1 MFSSLSKSDKKRLFS
16 VFAILFIALCLF
28 LHDCVST
35 KDDTSRDNVTGENYV
50 YFLSVGQGDCTL
62 IETHDGKF
70 ALIDAST
77 ADAEMKIKA
86 FLDEKNV
93 KELEFVLFT
102 HPHED
107 HIGCGDEIVKNY
119 KVKTVYMNKKSENTS
134 CYKRL
139 IDAISKSR
147 SENGTLVKCPSFGD
161 VFYLGDISFTV
172 VSDGKDYLD
181 DDSANNSSICVKME
195 LGKSSFLFTGDA
207 EKKVEKNILK
217 SGADISSDV
226 YKCAH
231 HGSTTSNSD
240 DFLDEIDPQYAVISC
255 GKDNSYGH
263 PHEKV
268 LSALNDRGIEI
279 YRTDFGDDIVFTFDE
294 NGVYAP

>member
-1 MFSSLSKSDKKRLFS
+1 MFSFLSKSDKKRLIS
-16 VFAILFIALCLF
+16 ILAILIIALCLF
-28 LHDCVST
+28 LHDVII
-35 KDDTSRDNVTGENYV
+35 KDDDTPAGSSLEENFV
-50 YFLSVGQGDCTL
+50 YFLDVGQGDCTL

-77 ADAEMKIKA
+77 NDAEEKILS
-86 FLDEKNV
+86 FLDEKKV
-93 KELEFVLFT
+93 EELEFVLFT

-107 HIGCGDEIVKNY
+107 HIGSGDAVIENY
-119 KVKTVYMNKKSENTS
+119 TVKTVYMNKRTENTS

-139 IDAISKSR
+139 ISAISQSR
-147 SENGTLVKCPSFGD
+147 SDNGTLVKCPSNGD
-161 VFYLGDISFTV
+161 LFYLGDISFTV
-172 VSDGKDYLD
+172 ISDGKDYLD
-181 DDSANNSSICVKME
+181 DGANNSSICVKME
-195 LGKSSFLFTGDA
+195 LGESDFLFTGDA
-207 EKKVEKNILK
+207 EKKVENAILK
-217 SGADISSDV
+217 SGTDISSDV

-240 DFLDEIDPQYAVISC
+240 PFLDEVNPKYAVISC

-268 LSALNDRGIEI
+268 LSSLNERGIKI
-279 YRTDFGDDIVFTFDE
+279 YRTDNEGDIIFSFDE